1 MQYFIK
7 NTQNGQYLMKMN
19 GAMPRCT
26 TDLKRAR
33 AYPTEKYAR
42 VALDLM
48 GHKTRQLFE
57 IVKEPQPEDPAL
69 YAVNVEDWVNEH
81 IRKEAKI

>member
-7 NTQNGQYLMKMN
+7 HKENGQYLMKMN
-19 GAMPRCT
+19 GDMPRGT

-57 IVKEPQPEDPAL
+57 IVKEPQPDPAR
-69 YAVNVEDWVNEH
+69 YAQDVEDWLNEE

>member
-7 NTQNGQYLMKMN
+7 HRENGQYLMKMN

-48 GHKTRQLFE
+48 APNARKLFE
-57 IVKEPQPEDPAL
+57 IVPDSEVEGFTKAL
-69 YAVNVEDWVNEH
+69 ERERHV
-81 IRKEAKI
+81 